1 MCDNIGAFKLTHSFW
16 WAIAL
21 LVLIYQLDKVPGRG
35 RETTNKSHVGA
46 LRFPDP
52 LNFYRGTWLV
62 LMLSVPMWDSSSKIL
77 SIHRALAEKQALM
90 VVAAAEAQKRMME
103 TSTNGA
109 KRGGCCNKCWN
120 TATQMLN
127 NLKVKNTCCNKC
139 WRGNFAKNKN
149 QNKDGGGGIRG
160 SKEYGGDL
168 DQRGQEGRLL

>member
-1 MCDNIGAFKLTHSFW
+1 MACVTTLGRSNSPTVFDGQSPCW
-16 WAIAL
+16 CS
-21 LVLIYQLDKVPGRG
+21 YQLDKVPGRG

-52 LNFYRGTWLV
+52 LNFYRGTWLM

-120 TATQMLN
+120 TATSLTWS
-127 NLKVKNTCCNKC
+127 NTCNKC
-139 WRGNFAKNKN
+139 CGETLSRTRIKTMLAAKAQKRG
-149 QNKDGGGGIRG
+149 I
-160 SKEYGGDL
+160 ET
-168 DQRGQEGRLL
+168 